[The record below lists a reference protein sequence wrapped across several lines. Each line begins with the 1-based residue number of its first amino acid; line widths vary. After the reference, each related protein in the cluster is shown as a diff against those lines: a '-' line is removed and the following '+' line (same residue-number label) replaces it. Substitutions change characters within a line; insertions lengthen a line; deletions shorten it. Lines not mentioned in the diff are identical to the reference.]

1 MYKIGNVRIL
11 FYNVYNQRFF
21 NSITETVCMN
31 THCKEA
37 DLETSVKNFIK
48 TSKDSICLGKQ
59 KEKVRLKLIVCNPNF
74 NC

>member
-37 DLETSVKNFIK
+37 DLERPQK
-48 TSKDSICLGKQ
+48 TVYALGNK
-59 KEKVRLKLIVCNPNF
+59 RRR
-74 NC
+74 